1 MIAELESAP
10 QLISGEGALYLPT
23 CIIYPELGLTCRDLL
38 MKHAYQRGRGSLLA
52 RPEGEGAFLGKFPAS
67 QWEFA

>member
-10 QLISGEGALYLPT
+10 QFISGEGALYLPT

-38 MKHAYQRGRGSLLA
+38 MKHAYQR
-52 RPEGEGAFLGKFPAS
+52 EVEGAFLGKFPAS